1 MIKEFRK
8 MLTAIETTATIGGN
22 RQLLLDEDLPE
33 NMSAKVRV
41 IVLIDEENDFS
52 DKEWLKSASENE
64 VFDFLKDEAEDIY
77 SLEDGKP
84 LNNET

>member
-1 MIKEFRK
+1 
-8 MLTAIETTATIGGN
+8 MLTTIETTATIGEN

-33 NMSAKVRV
+33 NASAKVRV
-41 IVLIDEENDFS
+41 IVFIEENDELS
-52 DKEWLKSASENE
+52 EKQWLAAAAENE

-84 LNNET
+84 LQNEV

>member
-1 MIKEFRK
+1 
-8 MLTAIETTATIGGN
+8 MLTTIETTATIGEN

-33 NMSAKVRV
+33 NASTKVRV
-41 IVLIDEENDFS
+41 IVFIEENEELGE
-52 DKEWLKSASENE
+52 KQWLEATAKNE

-84 LNNET
+84 LQNEI